1 MTQSSFPILREI
13 DDIDL
18 SNLKISQINSLA
30 HFQDFETLVQKIK
43 REQVFTYINL
53 DIDNTEL
60 ESKST
65 FGDKISYVFLN
76 RIPVLVALAVISI
89 SLVENP
95 LNLFTFLVFP
105 ISAFLAGITYP
116 LRYVLYALLLTTS
129 FFTSILYP
137 SWIINLNVSAFLLIL
152 IWRHYRDQLKI
163 KTVLRRVLMSE
174 TDFLSYYLSN
184 RIIVTNTDKVF
195 NSLEETREVIKT
207 YFEEHPKEL
216 AMEDKLFF
224 CKQCKNKSFNKFL
237 GVVCGL
243 TDRRPEFKTVC
254 KDYSL
259 HKGFEL
265 KESQKLE
272 RREQWGR
279 DAVFSTKASF
289 VLTDILIIGIC
300 ASTIL
305 YLIDGSYIPFLH
317 SGLVYY
323 LPKRHPDISEIT
335 YFSLPLLIFVL
346 GILTRLKFK
355 ETLLI
360 IAALVGIDA
369 AFLILH
375 SDYIFEPHIRFGIA
389 GLIGTGYFN
398 IENAKI
404 YSRNLPSSNAFLRF
418 YFFQEKIAD

>member
-1 MTQSSFPILREI
+1 MTQSNYPILREI

-18 SNLKISQINSLA
+18 SDLKINQLNSLA

-43 REQVFTYINL
+43 REQVFTFINL
-53 DIDNTEL
+53 HIDNAEL

-65 FGDKISYVFLN
+65 FGEKISYILVN
-76 RIPVLVALAVISI
+76 RIPVLVGLGVISL
-89 SLVENP
+89 SLVQNP
-95 LNLFTFLVFP
+95 FNLLTFLVFP
-105 ISAFLAGITYP
+105 ISAILAGFTFP
-116 LRYVLYALLLTTS
+116 FRYVLYAPLLVAS
-129 FFTSILYP
+129 FFTSVLFP

-163 KTVLRRVLMSE
+163 ATALRRVLKSE
-174 TDFLSYYLSN
+174 KDFLSYYLSN

-195 NSLEETREVIKT
+195 NSLEETREVIEA
-207 YFEEHPKEL
+207 YFEEYPKEL
-216 AMEDKLFF
+216 TMEDKLFF
-224 CKQCKNKSFNKFL
+224 CKQCKNKSFNKLF

-243 TDRRPEFKTVC
+243 TDKRPEFKTVC
-254 KDYSL
+254 KDYTL

-279 DAVFSTKASF
+279 DAVFSTKLSF
-289 VLTDILIIGIC
+289 ILIDILFIGIS
-300 ASTIL
+300 ASAIQ
-305 YLIDGSYIPFLH
+305 YLINGSYIPFLH

-323 LPKRHPDISEIT
+323 LPKRHPDMSQIT
-335 YFSLPLLIFVL
+335 YFAMPLLIFIL
-346 GILTRLKFK
+346 GISARLKFK

-369 AFLILH
+369 VFLILH
-375 SDYIFEPHIRFGIA
+375 SDYIYEPHLRFGIA

-404 YSRNLPSSNAFLRF
+404 YSRNLPSSNAFLRS
-418 YFFQEKIAD
+418 YFFQEKI